1 MLGARLVVES
11 GPAPSAKAK
20 GTVLCQL
27 QEQDH
32 GTRDWVV
39 CGAVEAV
46 SVDDAQVKAEV
57 LYPEFELATVPLR
70 CD

>member
-1 MLGARLVVES
+1 MEQEIGLYVVRLFGAGYVE
-11 GPAPSAKAK
+11 
-20 GTVLCQL
+20 
-27 QEQDH
+27 
-32 GTRDWVV
+32 
-39 CGAVEAV
+39 VEAV